1 MYGDIKTTAQQI
13 FSLTNP
19 KLKKRHYRQ
28 TDGRR
33 KLISI
38 GATNKELQ
46 LVC

>member
-28 TDGRR
+28 TDGQW
-33 KLISI
+33 KLKISDAI
-38 GATNKELQ
+38 NKELQ